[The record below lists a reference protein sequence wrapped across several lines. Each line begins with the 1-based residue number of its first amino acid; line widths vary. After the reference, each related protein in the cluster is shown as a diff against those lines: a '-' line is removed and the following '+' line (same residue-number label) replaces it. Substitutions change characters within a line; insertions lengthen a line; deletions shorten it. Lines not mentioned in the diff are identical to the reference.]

1 MKYKTFL
8 KVFLLICVFSSS
20 KQVFAGGTVVGNGG
34 DPVFEFMEAA
44 RTSMIETLKVIA
56 NDPKE
61 QASFCEQA
69 PLSSAQV
76 QFCRDYFLSVLPDM
90 LRLSQ
95 GLGKTLFVLRDQP
108 LLVTGPDGKPMIVA
122 ARTEL
127 GPLGPVELNRDAVKT
142 MLPTQVLFLI
152 THEFQHKSNF
162 KGVFVDD
169 NAAIGPFS
177 NGRDL
182 IDYAAKYVVSVAR
195 RKGKVGSQF
204 GIRDIFDCV
213 AMTGTSQF
221 GARLSSSRLFQ
232 SDDLMSYETSFGKN
246 PTDGSIYLP
255 ETNNTALVLR
265 FEVTEPNNC
274 GDPNQSR
281 KNSVQIVRRSML
293 ENGSSQDL
301 VLADVQSSVNPM
313 CPHSDPKLEISW
325 QQIKFT
331 CQYFGSEGTTSSAF
345 PVRNL
350 FRSGRSP

>member
-1 MKYKTFL
+1 MKNKFFNIFSISIFL
-8 KVFLLICVFSSS
+8 IFSGG
-20 KQVFAGGTVVGNGG
+20 KALAGGTVVGNGG

-44 RTSMIETLKVIA
+44 RTSMIETLKVLA
-56 NDPKE
+56 NDSNE
-61 QASFCEQA
+61 QALFCKQL
-69 PLSSAQV
+69 PLSTDQI
-76 QFCRDYFLSVLPDM
+76 QFCHDYFLTVLPDM

-95 GLGKTLFVLRDQP
+95 GLNKTLFVLRDEP
-108 LLVTGPDGKPMIVA
+108 LLVNGPDGKPMIVA

-127 GPLGPVELNRDAVKT
+127 GPLGPIELNRDAVKT

-162 KGVFVDD
+162 KGAFVND
-169 NAAIGPFS
+169 NDPIGPFA

-232 SDDLMSYETSFGKN
+232 AEDLMSYETSFGKN

-255 ETNNTALVLR
+255 ETSSSSLVLK
-265 FEVTEPNNC
+265 FDINEPNNC

-281 KNSVQIVRRSML
+281 KTSVQIVRRSKL
-293 ENGSSQDL
+293 SDGSSQDNVVSDL
-301 VLADVQSSVNPM
+301 ELPSNPM
-313 CPHSDPKLEISW
+313 CPNGDPKIEIAW
-325 QQIKFT
+325 QQIKFS

-345 PVRNL
+345 SVTSL
-350 FRSGRSP
+350 FRSR

>member
-1 MKYKTFL
+1 MKNKIFNKL
-8 KVFLLICVFSSS
+8 PILICFLCFGGN
-20 KQVFAGGTVVGNGG
+20 VFAGGTVVGNGG

-44 RTSMIETLKVIA
+44 RTSMVETLKVIA
-56 NDPKE
+56 NDPNE
-61 QASFCEQA
+61 QASFCKQA
-69 PLSSAQV
+69 PLTPDQI
-76 QFCRDYFLSVLPDM
+76 QFCRDYFLTQLPDM

-95 GLGKTLFVLRDQP
+95 RLNKTLFVLRDQP
-108 LLVTGPDGKPMIVA
+108 LLVMGPDGQPMVVA

-127 GPLGPVELNRDAVKT
+127 GPLGPIELNRDAVKT

-162 KGVFVDD
+162 KGVFVND
-169 NAAIGPFS
+169 NDPIGPFS

-232 SDDLMSYETSFGKN
+232 AEDLMSYETSFGKN

-255 ETNNTALVLR
+255 ETSNTALVLK
-265 FEVTEPNNC
+265 FEIAEPNNC

-281 KNSVQIVRRSML
+281 KTSVQIVRRAKLSD
-293 ENGSSQDL
+293 GSSQDTVVSDL
-301 VLADVQSSVNPM
+301 ESPSNPM
-313 CPHSDPKLEISW
+313 CPHSDPKLEIAW
-325 QQIKFT
+325 EQIKFT

-345 PVRNL
+345 SMRSL
-350 FRSGRSP
+350 FRTQFGR